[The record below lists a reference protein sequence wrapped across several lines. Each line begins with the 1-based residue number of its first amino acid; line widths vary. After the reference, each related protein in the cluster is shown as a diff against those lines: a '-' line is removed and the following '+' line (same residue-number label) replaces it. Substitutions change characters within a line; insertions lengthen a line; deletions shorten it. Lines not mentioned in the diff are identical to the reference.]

1 MLSKRLQILLSKNI
15 FLNEIS
21 LLLHSAPLFKSLPET
36 GNYCLECQL
45 NNAPGLLSCFTTSV
59 VAQLLSH
66 SVMSDSF
73 ETPWTAACQASLS
86 ITNFWSL
93 LKLMS
98 SELVMPSNHLILCH
112 LLLCHPLL
120 LLPSI
125 SPSIRVISNESV
137 LRIRWPKYWSFSISL
152 SNEYSGLISFRVSD
166 PYLTVHDSPLLSGQ
180 SVCSMALEGL
190 TSALSQASLH
200 CPCSPSMFLLL
211 RAFLQTASSTWEEPL
226 LFPFRLILRFSA

>member
-66 SVMSDSF
+66 SVVSDSF

-86 ITNFWSL
+86 ITISQSF
-93 LKLMS
+93 LKFMS
-98 SELVMPSNHLILCH
+98 IELVMPSNHLF
-112 LLLCHPLL
+112 LCHPSSSCIQSFPASKSFPMSSLFTSGDQ
-120 LLPSI
+120 SI
-125 SPSIRVISNESV
+125 GASAS
-137 LRIRWPKYWSFSISL
+137 
-152 SNEYSGLISFRVSD
+152 
-166 PYLTVHDSPLLSGQ
+166 
-180 SVCSMALEGL
+180 A
-190 TSALSQASLH
+190 SALVLPKNTQTD
-200 CPCSPSMFLLL
+200 LL
-211 RAFLQTASSTWEEPL
+211 
-226 LFPFRLILRFSA
+226 